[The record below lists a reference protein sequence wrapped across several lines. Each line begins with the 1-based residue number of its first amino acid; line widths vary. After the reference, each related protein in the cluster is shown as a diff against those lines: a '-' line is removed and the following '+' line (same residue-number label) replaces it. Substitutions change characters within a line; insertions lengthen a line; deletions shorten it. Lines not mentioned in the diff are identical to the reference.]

1 MDNTSITKGFF
12 LKLIRSYKH
21 LIEQLH
27 NTNIIALLLLDFI
40 LLPLALITSVLL
52 RLGGD
57 WDHRLD
63 NAIWIFFAL
72 PIWTIPIFI
81 SLGLYKAVIKYI
93 DEKIVVIVL
102 LGVTLSVLI
111 LTYVTKIAH
120 IYAFPK
126 TSIII
131 FWVFALAYIGG
142 TRLILRGLFRKINTQ
157 IKNKPNIAIY
167 GAGSAGVQ
175 LCLSLTAGQEYNPVV
190 FFDDDSKIW
199 GSTIRGISIH
209 RPRDIAKI
217 LRQNNIEQVLLAIPS
232 ASQTRR
238 KHIIDMLE
246 PLAIKI
252 KTIPSLASLV
262 SGQVTTND
270 IKEVDIED
278 LLGRDQIPPDIQLL
292 QKNIRGKNVLIT
304 GGGGSIGSEL
314 ANQISELIP
323 TTLILLD
330 NSEYALYNIKLQL
343 TINHPALTII
353 DILGSVT
360 DAELISRI
368 IKQYQINTIYHAAA
382 YKHVPIVEFN
392 PIAGVFN
399 NAIGT
404 YIIALAAI
412 KHSVE
417 TMVLISTDKAVRPTN
432 IMGASK
438 RLAEMILQALQ
449 IQSTHT
455 IFTMVRFGNVLG
467 SSGSVVPLFTEQ
479 IKNNG
484 PVTVTHSDVIRYFM
498 TIKEAVQLVIQASNM
513 AIGGDVFI
521 LDMGEPVKIVD
532 LAKRMIHLSGFSIKD
547 TTNPDGDIEIK
558 FSGLRPGEKLYEELL
573 IGNNP
578 QKTTHQR
585 IMKGNE
591 TFIPYD
597 ELKLHLD
604 NLIILIKKYDTQ
616 GIITTLNTLVT
627 DFVCSNTKSYIN
639 T

>member
-1 MDNTSITKGFF
+1 MKNTHMTQGLF

-21 LIEQLH
+21 LVEQLH

-63 NAIWIFFAL
+63 NAIWIFVAL

-81 SLGLYKAVIKYI
+81 SLGLYKAVIKYF

-111 LTYVTKIAH
+111 LTYVTRITH

-126 TSIII
+126 TAIII

-157 IKNKPNIAIY
+157 IKNTPNIAIY

-175 LCLSLTAGQEYNPVV
+175 LCLSLKAGQEYNPAV

-209 RPRDIAKI
+209 RPRDIAKV
-217 LRQNNIEQVLLAIPS
+217 LRQHNIEQVLLAIPS
-232 ASQTRR
+232 APYTRR
-238 KHIIDMLE
+238 KQIIDMLE
-246 PLAIKI
+246 PFAIKI

-278 LLGRDQIPPDIQLL
+278 LLGREQIPPDIKLL
-292 QKNIRGKNVLIT
+292 QKNIRYKNVLVT

-314 ANQISELIP
+314 ACQIAELEP
-323 TTLILLD
+323 ACLILLD

-343 TINHPALTII
+343 SSTNPNINII
-353 DILGSVT
+353 DILGSIT
-360 DAELISRI
+360 DFELISRI
-368 IKQYQINTIYHAAA
+368 MLQYKINTIYHAAA

-392 PIAGVFN
+392 PIAGIFN

-404 YIIALAAI
+404 YIVANAAI
-412 KHSVE
+412 THHVD

-432 IMGASK
+432 IMGATK

-449 IQSTHT
+449 SESTHT
-455 IFTMVRFGNVLG
+455 VFTMVRFGNVLG
-467 SSGSVVPLFTEQ
+467 SSGSVVPLFKEQ
-479 IKNNG
+479 IKNGG
-484 PVTVTHSDVIRYFM
+484 PISVTHPDVIRYFM

-521 LDMGEPVKIVD
+521 LDMGDPVKIVE
-532 LAKRMIHLSGFSIKD
+532 LAKRMIHLSGFSVKD
-547 TTNPDGDIEIK
+547 EANLDGDIEIK
-558 FSGLRPGEKLYEELL
+558 FSGLRPGEKLFEELL
-573 IGNNP
+573 IGNSP
-578 QKTTHQR
+578 QTTTHQR

-591 TFIPYD
+591 VFIPYS
-597 ELKLHLD
+597 ELKPHLE
-604 NLIILIKKYDTQ
+604 NLTILISNYDTQ
-616 GIITTLNTLVT
+616 GIISTLETLVA
-627 DFVCSNTKSYIN
+627 DFVCSNTKSYIK
-639 T
+639 